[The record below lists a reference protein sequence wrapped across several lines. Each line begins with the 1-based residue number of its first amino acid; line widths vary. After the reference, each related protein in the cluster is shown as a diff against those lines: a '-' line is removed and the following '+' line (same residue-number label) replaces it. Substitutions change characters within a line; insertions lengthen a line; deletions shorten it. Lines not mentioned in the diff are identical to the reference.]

1 MSTTGGALKART
13 WKDTPVTTTPASA
26 APPSTVAWSAL
37 LTGLLAGADLTADA
51 AARAMGQVVRGEV
64 SAAQLAAFL
73 VALRGKGETAAE
85 IDGFVSALLS
95 ASTPVRIPGS
105 TLDVAGTG
113 GDGLNAVN
121 ISTMAAIVVAATGVT
136 VVKHGGRAASASSA
150 GSADLAEHLGVPL
163 ELPAED
169 LAAVAVEAG
178 ITFLFA
184 PQVHPGMRHAGPV
197 RRELGVP
204 TVFNLLGPLINP
216 ADPTY
221 RLVGVA
227 DRRFL
232 PVIVEVLRVRGA
244 TALVVRGDDGLD
256 KLSTAATSQVWTV
269 RDGRATGEILDPRAL
284 GIRCPAEGAL
294 RGGDAA
300 ANAQVVRAL
309 LAGQPGPVRD
319 AVLLNAAAALVVTS
333 ATRDFLTDALSAA
346 MARCADAIDSGAAAA
361 TLARWIRATQAR
373 RRPGITAGVRPD
385 RPAASGQRREPPGNC
400 EQTRR

>member
-1 MSTTGGALKART
+1 
-13 WKDTPVTTTPASA
+13 
-26 APPSTVAWSAL
+26 
-37 LTGLLAGADLTADA
+37 
-51 AARAMGQVVRGEV
+51 
-64 SAAQLAAFL
+64 
-73 VALRGKGETAAE
+73 
-85 IDGFVSALLS
+85 
-95 ASTPVRIPGS
+95 
-105 TLDVAGTG
+105 
-113 GDGLNAVN
+113 
-121 ISTMAAIVVAATGVT
+121 
-136 VVKHGGRAASASSA
+136 
-150 GSADLAEHLGVPL
+150 
-163 ELPAED
+163 
-169 LAAVAVEAG
+169 
-178 ITFLFA
+178 
-184 PQVHPGMRHAGPV
+184 MRHAGPV

-232 PVIVEVLRVRGA
+232 PVIVEVLRMRGA
-244 TALVVRGDDGLD
+244 SALVVRGDDGLD

-269 RDGRATGEILDPRAL
+269 RDGRATGEVLDPRAL

-309 LAGQPGPVRD
+309 LAGRRGPVRD

-333 ATRDFLTDALSAA
+333 ATRDPLTDALSAA

-373 RRPGITAGVRPD
+373 RRPGATARVHPD

-400 EQTRR
+400 GQTRR